1 MKKTAFV
8 LALLAGVV
16 LAIPAQAQEPGKSYF
31 GLSYGANWTD
41 GANQTAGTS
50 NDGVAGGVR
59 LYGGSM
65 WSNWGMEFGY
75 SDLGT
80 YDIDLAGA
88 PYARLKTQA
97 VTLAAVY
104 AAPLAAG
111 YNLSAKL
118 GIAFT
123 RATNE
128 CVQCGVGS
136 PLNVDTRKSGLS
148 GVYGLGL
155 EAKLASDIAM
165 RVEVEHMGSVHHDI
179 GGFEYN
185 AAYDSL
191 SVGIQFL
198 F

>member
-1 MKKTAFV
+1 MKKTALV

-16 LAIPAQAQEPGKSYF
+16 LAISAQAQEPGKGYF
-31 GLSYGANWTD
+31 GLGYGANWSS
-41 GANQTAGTS
+41 GANQTAGTT
-50 NDGVAGGVR
+50 NDGVAGGFRV
-59 LYGGSM
+59 YGGNM
-65 WSNWGMEFGY
+65 WSNWGMEVGY
-75 SDLGT
+75 YDLGKF
-80 YDIDLAGA
+80 DIKLAGA

-97 VTLAAVY
+97 VTVAAVY

-128 CVQCGVGS
+128 CVQCGIGN
-136 PLNVDTRKSGLS
+136 PLNVNTWMNGLS

-155 EAKLASDIAM
+155 EAKLASDVAM
-165 RVEVEHMGSVHHDI
+165 RIEAEHFGGVHHDI
-179 GGFEYN
+179 GGFEYKS
-185 AAYDSL
+185 AYDTL
-191 SVGIQFL
+191 SASVQFL